1 MMEVNEAVET
11 VTPVYIKESIINNR
25 VANARL
31 INRRNRFDAANF
43 LLLNRST
50 TAIDIPLVP

>member
-31 INRRNRFDAANF
+31 INRNRFDAANF